1 MILSRFSRRK
11 EIQDD
16 ADRTVKKMGRKL
28 PRKIIKNGQS
38 AENLSERPDHE
49 K

>member
-16 ADRTVKKMGRKL
+16 ADRTVK
-28 PRKIIKNGQS
+28 NGQ
-38 AENLSERPDHE
+38 ETSEKKH
-49 K
+49 